1 MKPYVKI
8 DRKVLF
14 EICDAILECD
24 GGYVE
29 NTCPENLEPYFVYRW
44 DKNFR
49 RKVENIRKNS

>member
-14 EICDAILECD
+14 QICDAILEYE
-24 GGYVE
+24 GVYVK
-29 NTCPENLEPYFVYRW
+29 NSCPENLTPYFVYPW
-44 DKNFR
+44 NEKFR